1 MSNIDFDLL
10 KIFYEVAKEE
20 NITRASKNLYI
31 SQPAVSQSIKKLEDE
46 KLEDLV
52 KEGNVLV
59 DFSASW
65 CGPCQMLEPVLEE
78 LASDRSN
85 IKIISVDV
93 DEHEEL
99 SRKYGWIEYVSLN
112 TQIRVFFS
120 FILVL

>member
-1 MSNIDFDLL
+1 M
-10 KIFYEVAKEE
+10 
-20 NITRASKNLYI
+20 
-31 SQPAVSQSIKKLEDE
+31 IKKLEDE

-99 SRKYGWIEYVSLN
+99 SRKYGVMSVP
-112 TQIRVFFS
+112 T
-120 FILVL
+120 LVVYKDG

>member
-1 MSNIDFDLL
+1 M
-10 KIFYEVAKEE
+10 
-20 NITRASKNLYI
+20 
-31 SQPAVSQSIKKLEDE
+31 IKRLEDE

-85 IKIISVDV
+85 IKVISVDV

-99 SRKYGWIEYVSLN
+99 SRKYGVMSVPTLVVYKDGKMVSRKTGYTTKDVIESWYE
-112 TQIRVFFS
+112 
-120 FILVL
+120 

>member
-1 MSNIDFDLL
+1 M
-10 KIFYEVAKEE
+10 
-20 NITRASKNLYI
+20 
-31 SQPAVSQSIKKLEDE
+31 IKRLEDE

-85 IKIISVDV
+85 IKVISVDV

-99 SRKYGWIEYVSLN
+99 SRKYGVMSVPTLVVYKNGKMVSRNTGYTTKDVIESWYE
-112 TQIRVFFS
+112 
-120 FILVL
+120 

>member
-1 MSNIDFDLL
+1 M
-10 KIFYEVAKEE
+10 
-20 NITRASKNLYI
+20 
-31 SQPAVSQSIKKLEDE
+31 IKRLEDE

-85 IKIISVDV
+85 IKVISVDV

-99 SRKYGWIEYVSLN
+99 SRKYGVMSVPTLVVYKDGKMVSRNTGYTTKDVIESWYE
-112 TQIRVFFS
+112 
-120 FILVL
+120 

>member
-1 MSNIDFDLL
+1 M
-10 KIFYEVAKEE
+10 
-20 NITRASKNLYI
+20 
-31 SQPAVSQSIKKLEDE
+31 IKKLEDE

-99 SRKYGWIEYVSLN
+99 SRKYGVMSVPTLVVYKDGKMVSRNTGYTTKDVIESWYE
-112 TQIRVFFS
+112 
-120 FILVL
+120 